1 MNKKLALS
9 LSALSLSLLAS
20 TQSFA
25 EQQNEQSDNLIGY
38 KQSQFSIKSGFY
50 TIQNGAKDSDYK
62 KLDPTFSGVDDTV
75 VSSLEAKS
83 QFTWGATQLVL
94 HHGLKNATNLDGK
107 QYLANFMINTG
118 FKPVKLYLGYDE
130 LAYDNGPTETKY
142 RYGVG
147 FGMPIKGQLVTGY
160 LAKIYGTF
168 VTPGL
173 EDFEDDNGYAL
184 AFKTT
189 FNLTDDIK
197 WDSAFEYTWDR
208 KLTSLPL
215 PQGHPLREIAEDNL
229 SGESY
234 RFGNKISYQ
243 VSSNF
248 DLGIEY
254 VFLKGDAAFVK
265 DAGLLGAFAAYK
277 F

>member
-1 MNKKLALS
+1 MNNKLAV
-9 LSALSLSLLAS
+9 ALTLLATGQVS
-20 TQSFA
+20 A
-25 EQQNEQSDNLIGY
+25 QQENTPENNLFGY

-75 VSSLEAKS
+75 VTSLEAKS
-83 QFTWGATQLVL
+83 QFTWGATHLAV
-94 HHGLKNATNLDGK
+94 HHGLKNATNLDGQ
-107 QYLANFMINTG
+107 QYLANFMLNTG
-118 FKPVKLYLGYDE
+118 FKPIKLYLGYDE
-130 LAYDNGPTETKY
+130 LAYDKGPTETKY

-147 FGMPIKGQLVTGY
+147 FGLPIKGQLVTGY

-168 VTPGL
+168 EAPGL
-173 EDFEDDNGYAL
+173 EKFEDDNGYAL
-184 AFKTT
+184 ALKTS
-189 FNLTDDIK
+189 FNLTDKIK

-208 KLTSLPL
+208 QLTTLPL
-215 PQGHPLREIAEDNL
+215 PEGHPLRVIAEDNL

-234 RFGNKISYQ
+234 RFGNKVSYQ

-248 DLGIEY
+248 DLGVEY

-265 DAGLLGAFAAYK
+265 DGGLLGAFAAYK